1 MIGKWECAHFRDT
14 YSVNLDEIRAHN
26 DADHAAR
33 LRSILPTH
41 AGFVAVFPEVGDQY
55 WPYYEKN
62 YQFLI
67 DNVDTLGE
75 REIKIRPDI
84 EWEYEYRN
92 VRLNESD
99 VITYNETMAYIAPGT
114 AVYEVTAYTDH
125 SIKIAWYRST
135 VTGNSFR
142 CRTVTGAV
150 SCGFSSNGND
160 PAGKRRLIPPCPPL

>member
-1 MIGKWECAHFRDT
+1 MKVW
-14 YSVNLDEIRAHN
+14 AHN

-41 AGFVAVFPEVGDQY
+41 AGFVALFPEAGEQY
-55 WPYYEKN
+55 RPHYEKR

-125 SIKIAWYRST
+125 RIEMRG
-135 VTGNSFR
+135 TGQRQLEILPMPDRYWSDFL
-142 CRTVTGAV
+142 
-150 SCGFSSNGND
+150 
-160 PAGKRRLIPPCPPL
+160 RLSQQRQ